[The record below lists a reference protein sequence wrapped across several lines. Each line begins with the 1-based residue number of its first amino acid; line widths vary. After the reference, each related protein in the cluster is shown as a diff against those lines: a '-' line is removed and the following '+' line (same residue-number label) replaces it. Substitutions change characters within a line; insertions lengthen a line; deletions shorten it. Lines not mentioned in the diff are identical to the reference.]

1 MWNGYIPIYTGCI
14 SSLWISPPPLPLD
27 TLHRTEPRY
36 VAASRFSPRH
46 FSRYPLR
53 IYIYTLSLSLSTLHF
68 PCLLSVFE
76 MKTFISSSSSR
87 VYSSNLFFVS
97 KEEIEIYYRWSADL
111 RIRWKNTFFQEE
123 GKDWL
128 FFFFGK
134 NTRHVRNEIGPVRSE
149 NPVLNR
155 SDVSRVET
163 AD

>member
-1 MWNGYIPIYTGCI
+1 MEWLYTDLYRVYLLSLDL
-14 SSLWISPPPLPLD
+14 SSSAP
-27 TLHRTEPRY
+27 
-36 VAASRFSPRH
+36 PRH
-46 FSRYPLR
+46 APPYRAALR
-53 IYIYTLSLSLSTLHF
+53 SCKSFLTTSFLTVSITDLYLYSLSLSLSTLHF